1 MPILITPPRGRG
13 KPVYTTVEHTSKIS
27 SEPIVEF
34 QLDEDKYNYDV
45 VRSIGRRWS
54 ISRVWGPDDET
65 EYLVFMIDRQSV
77 GNKQQVSITCRY
89 KPIDIIKRRR
99 IYAPINGSFTAK
111 KFLDIAFENTGLD
124 YKIMEDKLP
133 SSEFENAGEGE
144 TVEELI
150 KKAMAHWNLEFDI
163 EFDKKTKKYTFV
175 FVPYIQ
181 KTADYQ
187 IDNEINANA
196 LKVEEDSGEMATYI
210 RGYGDYTDEQGMT
223 GAGLIMKFEHPEA
236 KDIGYYHGEPIK
248 DGRIKDEELMK
259 AKLQKAID
267 DSIKRSISL
276 DFIVLNKHYPNAI
289 PKVADIVKV
298 RHSVL
303 GLNEYVRI
311 VEVKTTLDINNVIIN
326 QEVTLGEYKRYDRYM
341 NRISVAANAISG
353 LGGGEFIR
361 DYRTNSSITSSVLA
375 TTIEMRNEGNASTDK
390 AGLMSP
396 EDKKKLDSIDTSSK
410 LTAKKVDGT
419 VIDLSD
425 KELYIDENG
434 NLKIKEVSDNA

>member
-1 MPILITPPRGRG
+1 MPILISPPRGRG
-13 KPVYTTVEHTSKIS
+13 KPVYTTVEHTSKVS

-34 QLDEDKYNYDV
+34 QLDEDDDDYDV
-45 VRSIGRRWS
+45 VRSIRRRWS
-54 ISRVWGPDDET
+54 VSKVWGPDDDT

-77 GNKQQVSITCRY
+77 GNKQQISITCRY

-99 IYAPINGSFTAK
+99 IYAPINGSFK
-111 KFLDIAFENTGLD
+111 PEKFLDIAFKNSGLN
-124 YKIMEDKLP
+124 YRLTEKLP

-150 KKAMAHWNLEFDI
+150 KKAMAHWDLEFDI

-175 FVPYIQ
+175 FVPYLQ
-181 KTADYQ
+181 KRANYQ

-223 GAGLIMKFEHPEA
+223 GAGLIMKFEHPDA

-303 GLNEYVRI
+303 GLNEFVRI
-311 VEVKTTLDINNVIIN
+311 VEVKTTLDLNNVIIN
-326 QEVTLGEYKRYDRYM
+326 QEVTLGDYKRYDRYM
-341 NRISVAANAISG
+341 NRISIAANAIGG
-353 LGGGEFIR
+353 LGGGEFVR
-361 DYRTNSSITSSVLA
+361 DYRTNSAITSSILA
-375 TTIEMRNEGNASTDK
+375 TTIKMDKESNASSDK
-390 AGLMSP
+390 AGLMSA

-419 VIDLSD
+419 IIDLSN
-425 KELYIDENG
+425 KELTIDENG

>member
-1 MPILITPPRGRG
+1 MPILISPPRGRG
-13 KPVYTTVEHTSKIS
+13 KPVYTTVEHTSKVS
-27 SEPIVEF
+27 SEPIIEF
-34 QLDEDKYNYDV
+34 QLDEDEYNYDV
-45 VRSIGRRWS
+45 VRSINRRWS
-54 ISRVWGPDDET
+54 VSKVWGPDDDT

-99 IYAPINGSFTAK
+99 IYAPINGSFK
-111 KFLDIAFENTGLD
+111 PEKFLDIAFKDSGLN
-124 YKIMEDKLP
+124 YRLTEKLP

-150 KKAMAHWNLEFDI
+150 KKAMAHWDLEFDI

-175 FVPYIQ
+175 FVSYLQ
-181 KTADYQ
+181 KRANYQ

-210 RGYGDYTDEQGMT
+210 RGYGDYTDEQGIT
-223 GAGLIMKFEHPEA
+223 GAGLIMKFEHPDA

-303 GLNEYVRI
+303 GLNEFVRI
-311 VEVKTTLDINNVIIN
+311 VEVKTTLDLNNVIIN
-326 QEVTLGEYKRYDRYM
+326 QEVTLGDYKRYDRYM
-341 NRISVAANAISG
+341 NRISIAANAIGG
-353 LGGGEFIR
+353 LGGGEFVR
-361 DYRTNSSITSSVLA
+361 DYRTNSAITSSILA
-375 TTIEMRNEGNASTDK
+375 TTIKMDKESNASSDK
-390 AGLMSP
+390 AGLMSA

-419 VIDLSD
+419 IIDLSN
-425 KELYIDENG
+425 KELTIDENG

>member
-1 MPILITPPRGRG
+1 MPILISPPRGRG
-13 KPVYTTVEHTSKIS
+13 KPVYTTVEHTSKVS
-27 SEPIVEF
+27 SEPIIEF
-34 QLDEDKYNYDV
+34 QLDEDEYNYDV
-45 VRSIGRRWS
+45 VRSINRRWS
-54 ISRVWGPDDET
+54 VSKVWGPDDDT

-99 IYAPINGSFTAK
+99 IYAPINGSFK
-111 KFLDIAFENTGLD
+111 PEKFLDIVFKDSGLN
-124 YKIMEDKLP
+124 YRLTEKLP

-150 KKAMAHWNLEFDI
+150 KKAMAHWDLEFDI

-175 FVPYIQ
+175 FVPYLQ
-181 KTADYQ
+181 KRANYQ

-223 GAGLIMKFEHPEA
+223 GAGLIMKFEHPDA
-236 KDIGYYHGEPIK
+236 KDIGYYHGDPIK

-303 GLNEYVRI
+303 GLNEFVRI
-311 VEVKTTLDINNVIIN
+311 VEVKTTLDLNNVIIN
-326 QEVTLGEYKRYDRYM
+326 QEVTLGDYKRYDRYM
-341 NRISVAANAISG
+341 NRISVAANAIGG
-353 LGGGEFIR
+353 LGGGEFVR
-361 DYRTNSSITSSVLA
+361 DYRTNSAITSSILA
-375 TTIEMRNEGNASTDK
+375 TTIKMEKESNASSDK
-390 AGLMSP
+390 AGLMSA

-419 VIDLSD
+419 IIDLSN
-425 KELYIDENG
+425 KELTIDENG

>member
-1 MPILITPPRGRG
+1 MPILISPPRGRG
-13 KPVYTTVEHTSKIS
+13 KPVYTTVEHTSKVS

-34 QLDEDKYNYDV
+34 QLDEDEYNYDV

-54 ISRVWGPDDET
+54 VSKVWGPDDDT

-99 IYAPINGSFTAK
+99 IYAPINGSFK
-111 KFLDIAFENTGLD
+111 PEKFLDIAFKDSGLN
-124 YKIMEDKLP
+124 YRLTEKLP

-150 KKAMAHWNLEFDI
+150 KKAMAHWDLEFDI

-175 FVPYIQ
+175 FVPYLQ
-181 KTADYQ
+181 KRANYQ

-210 RGYGDYTDEQGMT
+210 RGYGDYTDEQGIT
-223 GAGLIMKFEHPEA
+223 GAGLIMKFEHPDA
-236 KDIGYYHGEPIK
+236 KDIGYYHGDPIK

-303 GLNEYVRI
+303 GLNEFVRI
-311 VEVKTTLDINNVIIN
+311 VEVKTTLDLNNVIIN
-326 QEVTLGEYKRYDRYM
+326 QEVTLGDYKRYDRYM
-341 NRISVAANAISG
+341 NRISVAANAIGG
-353 LGGGEFIR
+353 LGGGEFVR
-361 DYRTNSSITSSVLA
+361 DYRTNSAITSSILA
-375 TTIEMRNEGNASTDK
+375 TTIKMDKESNASSDK
-390 AGLMSP
+390 AGLMSA
-396 EDKKKLDSIDTSSK
+396 EDKKKLDSLDTSAK

-419 VIDLSD
+419 VIDLTD
-425 KELYIDENG
+425 KEIYIDENG

>member
-1 MPILITPPRGRG
+1 MPILISPPRGRG
-13 KPVYTTVEHTSKIS
+13 KPVYTTVEHTSKVS
-27 SEPIVEF
+27 SEPIIEF
-34 QLDEDKYNYDV
+34 QLDEDEYNYDV
-45 VRSIGRRWS
+45 VRSINRRWS
-54 ISRVWGPDDET
+54 VSKIWGPDDDT

-99 IYAPINGSFTAK
+99 IYAPINGSFK
-111 KFLDIAFENTGLD
+111 PEKFLDIAFKNSGLN
-124 YKIMEDKLP
+124 YRLTEKLP
-133 SSEFENAGEGE
+133 SSEFEN
-144 TVEELI
+144 VEELI
-150 KKAMAHWNLEFDI
+150 KKAMAHWDLEFDI

-175 FVPYIQ
+175 FVPYLQ
-181 KTADYQ
+181 KRANYQ

-210 RGYGDYTDEQGMT
+210 RGYGDYTDEQGIT
-223 GAGLIMKFEHPEA
+223 GAGLIMKFEHPDA
-236 KDIGYYHGEPIK
+236 KDIGYYHGDPIK

-259 AKLQKAID
+259 AKLQRAID

-303 GLNEYVRI
+303 GLNEFVRI
-311 VEVKTTLDINNVIIN
+311 VEVKTTLDLNNKIIN

-341 NRISVAANAISG
+341 NRISVAANAIGG
-353 LGGGEFIR
+353 LGGGAFVR
-361 DYRTNSSITSSVLA
+361 DYRTNSAITSSILA
-375 TTIEMRNEGNASTDK
+375 TTIKMDKESNASSDK
-390 AGLMSP
+390 DGLMSA
-396 EDKKKLDSIDTSSK
+396 EDKKKLDSIDTSAK

-425 KELYIDENG
+425 KELTIDENG

>member
-1 MPILITPPRGRG
+1 MPILISPPRGRG
-13 KPVYTTVEHTSKIS
+13 KPVYTTVEHTSKVS
-27 SEPIVEF
+27 SEPIIEF
-34 QLDEDKYNYDV
+34 QLDEDEYNYDV

-54 ISRVWGPDDET
+54 VSKVWGPDDDT

-99 IYAPINGSFTAK
+99 IYAPINGSFK
-111 KFLDIAFENTGLD
+111 PEKFLDIAFKNSGLN
-124 YKIMEDKLP
+124 YRLTEKLP
-133 SSEFENAGEGE
+133 SSDFENAGEGE

-150 KKAMAHWNLEFDI
+150 KKAMSHWDLEFDI

-175 FVPYIQ
+175 FVPYLQ
-181 KTADYQ
+181 KRANYQ

-210 RGYGDYTDEQGMT
+210 RGYGDYTDEQGIT
-223 GAGLIMKFEHPEA
+223 GAGLIMKFEHPDA
-236 KDIGYYHGEPIK
+236 KDIGYYHGDPIK

-303 GLNEYVRI
+303 GLNEFVRI
-311 VEVKTTLDINNVIIN
+311 VEVKTTLDLNNVIIN
-326 QEVTLGEYKRYDRYM
+326 QEVTLGDYKRYDRYM
-341 NRISVAANAISG
+341 NRISVAANAIGG
-353 LGGGEFIR
+353 LGGGEFVR
-361 DYRTNSSITSSVLA
+361 DYRTNSAITSSILA
-375 TTIEMRNEGNASTDK
+375 TTIKMDKESNASSDK
-390 AGLMSP
+390 AGLMSA
-396 EDKKKLDSIDTSSK
+396 EDKKKLDSIDTSLK
-410 LTAKKVDGT
+410 LTAKKIDGT
-419 VIDLSD
+419 IIDLSN
-425 KELYIDENG
+425 KELTIDENG

>member
-1 MPILITPPRGRG
+1 MPILISPPRGRG
-13 KPVYTTVEHTSKIS
+13 KPVYTTVEHTSKVS
-27 SEPIVEF
+27 SEPIIEF
-34 QLDEDKYNYDV
+34 QLDEDEYNYDV
-45 VRSIGRRWS
+45 VRSINRRWS
-54 ISRVWGPDDET
+54 VSKVWGPDDDT

-99 IYAPINGSFTAK
+99 IYAPINGSFK
-111 KFLDIAFENTGLD
+111 PEKFLDIVFKDSGLN
-124 YKIMEDKLP
+124 YRLTEKLP

-150 KKAMAHWNLEFDI
+150 KKAMAHWDLEFDI

-175 FVPYIQ
+175 FVPYLQ
-181 KTADYQ
+181 KRANYQ

-223 GAGLIMKFEHPEA
+223 GAGLIMKFEHPDA
-236 KDIGYYHGEPIK
+236 KDIGYYHGDPIK

-303 GLNEYVRI
+303 GLNEFVRI
-311 VEVKTTLDINNVIIN
+311 VEVKTTLDLNNVIIN
-326 QEVTLGEYKRYDRYM
+326 QEVTLGDYKRYDRYM
-341 NRISVAANAISG
+341 NRISVAANAIDG
-353 LGGGEFIR
+353 LGGGEFVR
-361 DYRTNSSITSSVLA
+361 DYRTNSAITSSILA
-375 TTIEMRNEGNASTDK
+375 TTIKMEKESNASSDK
-390 AGLMSP
+390 AGLMSA

-419 VIDLSD
+419 IIDLSN
-425 KELYIDENG
+425 KELTIDENG

>member
-1 MPILITPPRGRG
+1 MPILISPPRGRG
-13 KPVYTTVEHTSKIS
+13 KPVYTTVEHTSKVS

-34 QLDEDKYNYDV
+34 QLDEDEYNYDV

-54 ISRVWGPDDET
+54 ISKVWGPNDDT

-99 IYAPINGSFTAK
+99 IYAPINGSFK
-111 KFLDIAFENTGLD
+111 PEKFLDIAFKGSGLN
-124 YKIMEDKLP
+124 YRLTEKLP

-150 KKAMAHWNLEFDI
+150 KKAMAHWDLEFDI

-175 FVPYIQ
+175 FVPYLQ
-181 KTADYQ
+181 KRANYQ

-210 RGYGDYTDEQGMT
+210 RGYGDYTDEQGIT
-223 GAGLIMKFEHPEA
+223 GAGLIMKFEHPDA
-236 KDIGYYHGEPIK
+236 KDIGYYHGDPIK

-289 PKVADIVKV
+289 PKVADIVKI

-303 GLNEYVRI
+303 GLNEFVRI
-311 VEVKTTLDINNVIIN
+311 VEVKTTLDLNNVIIN
-326 QEVTLGEYKRYDRYM
+326 QEVTLGDYKRYDRYM
-341 NRISVAANAISG
+341 NRISIAANAIGG
-353 LGGGEFIR
+353 LGGGEFVR
-361 DYRTNSSITSSVLA
+361 DYRTNSAITSSILA
-375 TTIEMRNEGNASTDK
+375 TTIKMDKESNASSDK
-390 AGLMSP
+390 AGLMSA
-396 EDKKKLDSIDTSSK
+396 EDKKKLDSIDTSAK

-419 VIDLSD
+419 VIDLSN
-425 KELYIDENG
+425 KELTIDENG

>member
-1 MPILITPPRGRG
+1 MPILISPPRGRG
-13 KPVYTTVEHTSKIS
+13 KPVYTTVEHTSKVS

-34 QLDEDKYNYDV
+34 QLDEDDDDYDV
-45 VRSIGRRWS
+45 ARSIRRRWS
-54 ISRVWGPDDET
+54 VSKVWGPDDDT

-77 GNKQQVSITCRY
+77 GNKQQISITCRY

-99 IYAPINGSFTAK
+99 IYAPINGSFK
-111 KFLDIAFENTGLD
+111 PERFLDIAFKNSGLN
-124 YKIMEDKLP
+124 YRLTEKLP

-150 KKAMAHWNLEFDI
+150 KKAMAHWDLEFDI

-175 FVPYIQ
+175 FVPYLQ
-181 KTADYQ
+181 KRANYQ

-210 RGYGDYTDEQGMT
+210 RGYGDYTDEQGIT
-223 GAGLIMKFEHPEA
+223 GAGLIMKFEHPDA

-276 DFIVLNKHYPNAI
+276 DFIVLNKYYPNAI

-303 GLNEYVRI
+303 GLNEFVRI
-311 VEVKTTLDINNVIIN
+311 VEVKTTLDLNNVIIN
-326 QEVTLGEYKRYDRYM
+326 QKVTLGDYKRYDRYM
-341 NRISVAANAISG
+341 NRISVAANAIGG
-353 LGGGEFIR
+353 LGGGEFVR
-361 DYRTNSSITSSVLA
+361 DYRTNSAITSSILA
-375 TTIEMRNEGNASTDK
+375 TTIKMDKESNASSDK
-390 AGLMSP
+390 AGLMSA

-419 VIDLSD
+419 IIDLSN
-425 KELYIDENG
+425 KKLTIDENG

>member
-1 MPILITPPRGRG
+1 MPILISPPRGRG
-13 KPVYTTVEHTSKIS
+13 KPVYTTVEHTSKVS
-27 SEPIVEF
+27 SEPIIEF
-34 QLDEDKYNYDV
+34 QLDEDEYNYDV
-45 VRSIGRRWS
+45 VRSINRRWS
-54 ISRVWGPDDET
+54 VSKIWGPDDDT

-99 IYAPINGSFTAK
+99 IYAPINGSFK
-111 KFLDIAFENTGLD
+111 PEKFLDIAFKGSGLN
-124 YKIMEDKLP
+124 YRLTEKLP

-150 KKAMAHWNLEFDI
+150 KKAMAHWDLEFDI

-175 FVPYIQ
+175 FVPYLQ
-181 KTADYQ
+181 KRANYQ

-223 GAGLIMKFEHPEA
+223 GAGLIMKFEHPDA

-303 GLNEYVRI
+303 GLNEFVRI
-311 VEVKTTLDINNVIIN
+311 VEVKTTLDLNNVIIN
-326 QEVTLGEYKRYDRYM
+326 QEVTLGDYKRYDRYM
-341 NRISVAANAISG
+341 NRISIAANAIGG
-353 LGGGEFIR
+353 LGGGEFVR
-361 DYRTNSSITSSVLA
+361 DYRTNSAITSSILA
-375 TTIEMRNEGNASTDK
+375 TTIKMEKENNASSDK
-390 AGLMSP
+390 AGLMSA

-419 VIDLSD
+419 IIDLSN
-425 KELYIDENG
+425 KELTIDENG

>member
-1 MPILITPPRGRG
+1 MPILISPPRGRG
-13 KPVYTTVEHTSKIS
+13 KPVYTTVEHTSKVS
-27 SEPIVEF
+27 SEPIIEF
-34 QLDEDKYNYDV
+34 QLDEDEYNYDV
-45 VRSIGRRWS
+45 VRSINRRWS
-54 ISRVWGPDDET
+54 VSKVWGPDDDT

-99 IYAPINGSFTAK
+99 IYAPINGSFK
-111 KFLDIAFENTGLD
+111 PEKFLDIAFKDSGLN
-124 YKIMEDKLP
+124 YRLTEKLP
-133 SSEFENAGEGE
+133 SSQFENAGEGE

-150 KKAMAHWNLEFDI
+150 KKAMAHWDLEFDI

-175 FVPYIQ
+175 FVPYLQ
-181 KTADYQ
+181 KRANYQ

-210 RGYGDYTDEQGMT
+210 RGYGDYTDEQGIT
-223 GAGLIMKFEHPEA
+223 GAGLIMKFEHPDA
-236 KDIGYYHGEPIK
+236 KDIGYYHGDPIK

-303 GLNEYVRI
+303 GLNEFVRI
-311 VEVKTTLDINNVIIN
+311 VEVKTTLDLNNVIIN
-326 QEVTLGEYKRYDRYM
+326 QEVTLGDYKRYDRYM
-341 NRISVAANAISG
+341 NRISVAANAIGG
-353 LGGGEFIR
+353 LGGGEFVR
-361 DYRTNSSITSSVLA
+361 DYRTNSAITSSILA
-375 TTIEMRNEGNASTDK
+375 TTIKMDKESNASSDK
-390 AGLMSP
+390 AGLMSA

-419 VIDLSD
+419 IIDLSN
-425 KELYIDENG
+425 KELTIDENG

>member
-1 MPILITPPRGRG
+1 MPILISPPRGRG
-13 KPVYTTVEHTSKIS
+13 KPVYTTVEHTSKVS
-27 SEPIVEF
+27 SEPIIEF
-34 QLDEDKYNYDV
+34 QLDEDEYNYDV
-45 VRSIGRRWS
+45 VRSINRRWS
-54 ISRVWGPDDET
+54 VSKIWGPDDDT

-99 IYAPINGSFTAK
+99 IYAPINGSFK
-111 KFLDIAFENTGLD
+111 PEKFLDIAFKDSGLN
-124 YKIMEDKLP
+124 YRLTEKLP

-150 KKAMAHWNLEFDI
+150 KKAMAHWDLEFDI

-175 FVPYIQ
+175 FVPYLQ
-181 KTADYQ
+181 KRANYQ

-210 RGYGDYTDEQGMT
+210 RGYGDYTDEQGIT
-223 GAGLIMKFEHPEA
+223 GAGLIMKFEHPDA
-236 KDIGYYHGEPIK
+236 KDIGYYHGDPIK

-303 GLNEYVRI
+303 GLNEFVRI
-311 VEVKTTLDINNVIIN
+311 VEVKTTLDLNNVIIN
-326 QEVTLGEYKRYDRYM
+326 QEVTLGDYKRYDRYM
-341 NRISVAANAISG
+341 NRISIAANAIGG
-353 LGGGEFIR
+353 LGGGEFVR
-361 DYRTNSSITSSVLA
+361 DYRTNSAITSSILA
-375 TTIEMRNEGNASTDK
+375 TTIKMDKESNASSDK
-390 AGLMSP
+390 AGLMSA

-419 VIDLSD
+419 IIDLSN
-425 KELYIDENG
+425 KELTIDENG

>member
-1 MPILITPPRGRG
+1 MPILISPPRGRG
-13 KPVYTTVEHTSKIS
+13 KPVYTTVEHTSKVS
-27 SEPIVEF
+27 SEPIIEF
-34 QLDEDKYNYDV
+34 QLDEDEYNYDV
-45 VRSIGRRWS
+45 VRSINRRWS
-54 ISRVWGPDDET
+54 VSKVWGPDDDT

-99 IYAPINGSFTAK
+99 IYAPINGSFK
-111 KFLDIAFENTGLD
+111 PEKFLDIAFKDSGLN
-124 YKIMEDKLP
+124 YRLTEKLP

-150 KKAMAHWNLEFDI
+150 KKAMAHWDLEFDI

-175 FVPYIQ
+175 FVPYLQ
-181 KTADYQ
+181 KRANYQ

-223 GAGLIMKFEHPEA
+223 GAGLIMKFEHPDA

-303 GLNEYVRI
+303 GLNEFVRI
-311 VEVKTTLDINNVIIN
+311 VEVKTTLDLNNVIIN
-326 QEVTLGEYKRYDRYM
+326 QEVTLGDYKRYDRYM
-341 NRISVAANAISG
+341 NRISIAANAIGG
-353 LGGGEFIR
+353 LGGGEFVR
-361 DYRTNSSITSSVLA
+361 DYRTNSAITSSILA
-375 TTIEMRNEGNASTDK
+375 TTIKMDKESNASSDK
-390 AGLMSP
+390 AGLMSA

-419 VIDLSD
+419 IIDLSN
-425 KELYIDENG
+425 KELTIDENG

>member
-1 MPILITPPRGRG
+1 MPILISPPRGRG
-13 KPVYTTVEHTSKIS
+13 KPVYTTVEHTSKVS
-27 SEPIVEF
+27 SEPIIEF
-34 QLDEDKYNYDV
+34 QLDEDEYNYDV
-45 VRSIGRRWS
+45 VRSINRRWS
-54 ISRVWGPDDET
+54 VSKVWGPDDDT

-99 IYAPINGSFTAK
+99 IYAPINGSFK
-111 KFLDIAFENTGLD
+111 PEKFLDIAFKNSGLN
-124 YKIMEDKLP
+124 YRLTEKLP

-150 KKAMAHWNLEFDI
+150 KKAMAHWDLEFDI

-175 FVPYIQ
+175 FVPYLQ
-181 KTADYQ
+181 KRANYQ

-210 RGYGDYTDEQGMT
+210 RGYGDYTDEQGIT
-223 GAGLIMKFEHPEA
+223 GAGLIMKFEHPDA

-303 GLNEYVRI
+303 GLNEFVRI
-311 VEVKTTLDINNVIIN
+311 VEVKTTLDLNNVIIN
-326 QEVTLGEYKRYDRYM
+326 QEVTLGDYKRYDRYM
-341 NRISVAANAISG
+341 NRISVAANAIGG
-353 LGGGEFIR
+353 LGGGEFVR
-361 DYRTNSSITSSVLA
+361 DYRTNSAITSSILA
-375 TTIEMRNEGNASTDK
+375 TTIKMDKESNASSDK
-390 AGLMSP
+390 AGLMSA
-396 EDKKKLDSIDTSSK
+396 EDKKKLDSIDISSK

-419 VIDLSD
+419 IIDLSN
-425 KELYIDENG
+425 KELTIDENG

>member
-1 MPILITPPRGRG
+1 MPILISPPRGRG
-13 KPVYTTVEHTSKIS
+13 KPVYTTVEHTSKVS

-34 QLDEDKYNYDV
+34 QLDEDEYNYDV

-54 ISRVWGPDDET
+54 VSKVWGPDDDT

-99 IYAPINGSFTAK
+99 IYAPINGSFK
-111 KFLDIAFENTGLD
+111 PEKFLDIAFKDSGLN
-124 YKIMEDKLP
+124 YRLTEKLP

-150 KKAMAHWNLEFDI
+150 KKAMAHWDLEFDI

-175 FVPYIQ
+175 FVPYLQ
-181 KTADYQ
+181 KRANYQ

-210 RGYGDYTDEQGMT
+210 RGYGDYTDEQGIT
-223 GAGLIMKFEHPEA
+223 GAGLIMKFEHPDA
-236 KDIGYYHGEPIK
+236 KDIGYYHGDPIK

-276 DFIVLNKHYPNAI
+276 DFIVLNKHYLNAI

-303 GLNEYVRI
+303 GLNEFVRI
-311 VEVKTTLDINNVIIN
+311 VEVKTTLDLNNVIIN
-326 QEVTLGEYKRYDRYM
+326 QEVTLGDYKRYDRYM
-341 NRISVAANAISG
+341 NRISIAANAIGG
-353 LGGGEFIR
+353 LGGGEFVR
-361 DYRTNSSITSSVLA
+361 DYRTNSAITSSILA
-375 TTIEMRNEGNASTDK
+375 TTIKMDKESNASSDK
-390 AGLMSP
+390 AGLMSA

-419 VIDLSD
+419 IIDLSN
-425 KELYIDENG
+425 KELTIDENG

>member
-1 MPILITPPRGRG
+1 MPILISPPRGRG
-13 KPVYTTVEHTSKIS
+13 KPVYTTVEHTSKVS
-27 SEPIVEF
+27 SEPIIEF
-34 QLDEDKYNYDV
+34 QLDEDEYNYDV
-45 VRSIGRRWS
+45 VRSINRRWS
-54 ISRVWGPDDET
+54 VSKVWGPDDDT

-99 IYAPINGSFTAK
+99 IYAPINGSFK
-111 KFLDIAFENTGLD
+111 PEKFLDIAFKNSGLN
-124 YKIMEDKLP
+124 YRLTEKLP

-150 KKAMAHWNLEFDI
+150 KKAMAHWDLEFDI

-175 FVPYIQ
+175 FVPYLQ
-181 KTADYQ
+181 KRANYQ
-187 IDNEINANA
+187 IDNEINAND
-196 LKVEEDSGEMATYI
+196 LK
-210 RGYGDYTDEQGMT
+210 GYGDYTDEQGMT
-223 GAGLIMKFEHPEA
+223 GAGLIMKFEHPDA

-303 GLNEYVRI
+303 GLNEFVRI
-311 VEVKTTLDINNVIIN
+311 VEVKTTLDLNNVIIN
-326 QEVTLGEYKRYDRYM
+326 QEVTLGDYKRYDRYM
-341 NRISVAANAISG
+341 NRISIAANAIGG
-353 LGGGEFIR
+353 LGGGEFVR
-361 DYRTNSSITSSVLA
+361 DYRTNSAITSSILA
-375 TTIEMRNEGNASTDK
+375 TTIKMDKESNASSDK
-390 AGLMSP
+390 AGLMSA

-419 VIDLSD
+419 IIDLSG
-425 KELYIDENG
+425 KELTIDENG
-434 NLKIKEVSDNA
+434 NLKIKEVNDNA

>member
-1 MPILITPPRGRG
+1 MPILISPPRGRG
-13 KPVYTTVEHTSKIS
+13 KPVYTTVEHTSKVS
-27 SEPIVEF
+27 SEPIIEF
-34 QLDEDKYNYDV
+34 QLDEDEYNYDV
-45 VRSIGRRWS
+45 VRSINRRWS
-54 ISRVWGPDDET
+54 VSKIWGPDDDT

-99 IYAPINGSFTAK
+99 IYAPINGSFK
-111 KFLDIAFENTGLD
+111 PEKFLDIAFKNSGLN
-124 YKIMEDKLP
+124 YRLTEKLP

-150 KKAMAHWNLEFDI
+150 KKAMAHWDLEFDI

-175 FVPYIQ
+175 FVPYLQ
-181 KTADYQ
+181 KRANYQ

-223 GAGLIMKFEHPEA
+223 GAGLIMKFEHPDA

-303 GLNEYVRI
+303 GLNEFVRI
-311 VEVKTTLDINNVIIN
+311 VEVKTTLDLNNKIIN

-341 NRISVAANAISG
+341 NRISVAANAIGG
-353 LGGGEFIR
+353 LGGGAFVR
-361 DYRTNSSITSSVLA
+361 DYRTNSAITSSILA
-375 TTIEMRNEGNASTDK
+375 TTIKMDKESNASSDK
-390 AGLMSP
+390 DGLMSA
-396 EDKKKLDSIDTSSK
+396 EDKKKLDAIDTSAK

-425 KELYIDENG
+425 KELTIDENG

>member
-1 MPILITPPRGRG
+1 MPILISPPRGRG
-13 KPVYTTVEHTSKIS
+13 KPVYTTVEHTSKVS
-27 SEPIVEF
+27 SEPIIEF
-34 QLDEDKYNYDV
+34 QLDEDEYNYDV
-45 VRSIGRRWS
+45 VRSINRRWS
-54 ISRVWGPDDET
+54 VSKIWGPDDDT

-99 IYAPINGSFTAK
+99 IYAPINGSFK
-111 KFLDIAFENTGLD
+111 PEKFLDIAFKDSGLN
-124 YKIMEDKLP
+124 YRLTEKLP

-150 KKAMAHWNLEFDI
+150 KKAMAHWDLEFDI

-175 FVPYIQ
+175 FVPYLQ
-181 KTADYQ
+181 KRANYQ

-223 GAGLIMKFEHPEA
+223 GAGLIMKFEHPDA

-303 GLNEYVRI
+303 GLNEFVRI
-311 VEVKTTLDINNVIIN
+311 VEVKTTLDLNNVIIN
-326 QEVTLGEYKRYDRYM
+326 QEVTLGDYKRYDRYM
-341 NRISVAANAISG
+341 NRISIAANAIGG
-353 LGGGEFIR
+353 LGGGEFVR
-361 DYRTNSSITSSVLA
+361 DYRTNSAITSSILA
-375 TTIEMRNEGNASTDK
+375 TTIKMDKESNASSDK
-390 AGLMSP
+390 AGLMSA

-419 VIDLSD
+419 IIDLSG
-425 KELYIDENG
+425 KELTIDENG
-434 NLKIKEVSDNA
+434 NLKIKEVNDNA

>member
-1 MPILITPPRGRG
+1 MPILISPPRGRG
-13 KPVYTTVEHTSKIS
+13 KPVYTTVEHTSKVS
-27 SEPIVEF
+27 SEPIIEF
-34 QLDEDKYNYDV
+34 QLDEDEYNYDV

-54 ISRVWGPDDET
+54 VSKVWGPDDDT

-99 IYAPINGSFTAK
+99 IYAPINGSFK
-111 KFLDIAFENTGLD
+111 PEKFLDIAFKNSGLN
-124 YKIMEDKLP
+124 YRLTEKLP

-150 KKAMAHWNLEFDI
+150 KKAMAHWDLEFDI

-175 FVPYIQ
+175 FVPYLQ
-181 KTADYQ
+181 KRANYQ

-210 RGYGDYTDEQGMT
+210 RGYGDYTDEQGIT
-223 GAGLIMKFEHPEA
+223 GAGLIMKFEHPDA
-236 KDIGYYHGEPIK
+236 KDIGYYHGDPIK

-303 GLNEYVRI
+303 GLNEFVRI
-311 VEVKTTLDINNVIIN
+311 VEVKTTLDLNNVIIN
-326 QEVTLGEYKRYDRYM
+326 QEVTLGDYKRYDRYM
-341 NRISVAANAISG
+341 NRISIAANAIGG
-353 LGGGEFIR
+353 LGGGEFVR
-361 DYRTNSSITSSVLA
+361 DYRTNSAITSSILA
-375 TTIEMRNEGNASTDK
+375 TTIKMDKESNASSDK
-390 AGLMSP
+390 AGLLSA

-419 VIDLSD
+419 IIDLSN
-425 KELYIDENG
+425 KELTIDENG

>member
-1 MPILITPPRGRG
+1 MPILISPPRGRG
-13 KPVYTTVEHTSKIS
+13 KPVYTTVEHTSKVS
-27 SEPIVEF
+27 SEPIIEF
-34 QLDEDKYNYDV
+34 QLDEDEYNYDV
-45 VRSIGRRWS
+45 VRSINRRWS
-54 ISRVWGPDDET
+54 VSKVWGPDDDT

-99 IYAPINGSFTAK
+99 IYAPINGSFK
-111 KFLDIAFENTGLD
+111 PEKFLDIAFKDSGLN
-124 YKIMEDKLP
+124 YRLTEKLP

-150 KKAMAHWNLEFDI
+150 KKAMAHWDLEFDI

-175 FVPYIQ
+175 FVPYLQ
-181 KTADYQ
+181 KRANYQ

-210 RGYGDYTDEQGMT
+210 RGYGDYTDEQGIT
-223 GAGLIMKFEHPEA
+223 GAGLIMKFEHPDA
-236 KDIGYYHGEPIK
+236 KDIGYYHGDPIK

-303 GLNEYVRI
+303 GLNEFVRI
-311 VEVKTTLDINNVIIN
+311 VEVKTTLDLNNVIIN
-326 QEVTLGEYKRYDRYM
+326 QEVTLGDYKRYDRYM
-341 NRISVAANAISG
+341 NRISIAANAIGG
-353 LGGGEFIR
+353 LGGGEFVR
-361 DYRTNSSITSSVLA
+361 DYRTNSAITSSILA
-375 TTIEMRNEGNASTDK
+375 TTIKMDKESNASSDK
-390 AGLMSP
+390 AGLMSA

-419 VIDLSD
+419 IIDLSN
-425 KELYIDENG
+425 KELTIDENG

>member
-1 MPILITPPRGRG
+1 MPILISPPRGRG
-13 KPVYTTVEHTSKIS
+13 KPVYTTVEHTSKVS
-27 SEPIVEF
+27 SEPIIEF
-34 QLDEDKYNYDV
+34 QLDEDEYNYDV
-45 VRSIGRRWS
+45 VRSINRRWS
-54 ISRVWGPDDET
+54 VSKVWGPDDDT

-99 IYAPINGSFTAK
+99 IYAPINGSFK
-111 KFLDIAFENTGLD
+111 PEKFLDIAFKNSGLN
-124 YKIMEDKLP
+124 YRLTEKLP

-150 KKAMAHWNLEFDI
+150 KKAMAHWDLEFDI

-175 FVPYIQ
+175 FVPYLQ
-181 KTADYQ
+181 KRANYQ

-210 RGYGDYTDEQGMT
+210 RGYGDYTDEQGIT
-223 GAGLIMKFEHPEA
+223 GAGLIMKFEHPDA

-303 GLNEYVRI
+303 GLNEFVRI
-311 VEVKTTLDINNVIIN
+311 VEVKTTLDLNNVIIN
-326 QEVTLGEYKRYDRYM
+326 QEVTLGDYKRYDRYM
-341 NRISVAANAISG
+341 NRISIAANAIGG
-353 LGGGEFIR
+353 LGGGEFVR
-361 DYRTNSSITSSVLA
+361 DYRTNSAITSSILA
-375 TTIEMRNEGNASTDK
+375 TTIKMDKESNASSDK
-390 AGLMSP
+390 AGLMSA

>member
-1 MPILITPPRGRG
+1 MPILISPPRGRG
-13 KPVYTTVEHTSKIS
+13 KPVYTTVEHTSKVS

-34 QLDEDKYNYDV
+34 QLDEDEYNYDV

-54 ISRVWGPDDET
+54 VSKVWGPDDDT

-99 IYAPINGSFTAK
+99 IYAPINGSFK
-111 KFLDIAFENTGLD
+111 PEKFLNIAFKDSGLN
-124 YKIMEDKLP
+124 YRLTEKLP

-150 KKAMAHWNLEFDI
+150 KKAMAHWDLEFDI

-175 FVPYIQ
+175 FVPYLQ
-181 KTADYQ
+181 KRANYQ

-210 RGYGDYTDEQGMT
+210 RGYGDYTDEQGIT
-223 GAGLIMKFEHPEA
+223 GAGLIMKFEHPDA
-236 KDIGYYHGEPIK
+236 KDIGYYHGDPIK

-303 GLNEYVRI
+303 GLNEFVRI
-311 VEVKTTLDINNVIIN
+311 VEVKTTLDLNNVIIN
-326 QEVTLGEYKRYDRYM
+326 QEVTLGDYKRYDRYM
-341 NRISVAANAISG
+341 NRISVAANAIGG
-353 LGGGEFIR
+353 LGGGEFVR
-361 DYRTNSSITSSVLA
+361 DYRTNSAITSSILA
-375 TTIEMRNEGNASTDK
+375 TTIKMDKENNASSDK
-390 AGLMSP
+390 AGLMSAD
-396 EDKKKLDSIDTSSK
+396 DKKKLDSIDISAK

-419 VIDLSD
+419 VIDLSN
-425 KELYIDENG
+425 KELTIDENG

>member
-1 MPILITPPRGRG
+1 MPILISPPRGRG
-13 KPVYTTVEHTSKIS
+13 KPVYTTVEHTSKVS

-34 QLDEDKYNYDV
+34 QLDEDEYNYDV

-54 ISRVWGPDDET
+54 VSKVWGPDDDT

-99 IYAPINGSFTAK
+99 IYAPINGSFK
-111 KFLDIAFENTGLD
+111 PEKFLNIAFKDSGLN
-124 YKIMEDKLP
+124 YRLTEKLP

-150 KKAMAHWNLEFDI
+150 KKAMAHWDLEFDI

-175 FVPYIQ
+175 FVPYLQ
-181 KTADYQ
+181 KRANYQ

-210 RGYGDYTDEQGMT
+210 RGYGDYTDEQGIT
-223 GAGLIMKFEHPEA
+223 GAGLIMKFEHPDA
-236 KDIGYYHGEPIK
+236 KDIGYYHGDPIK

-303 GLNEYVRI
+303 GLNEFVRI
-311 VEVKTTLDINNVIIN
+311 VEVKTTLDLNNVIIN
-326 QEVTLGEYKRYDRYM
+326 QEVTLGDYKRYDRYM
-341 NRISVAANAISG
+341 NRISVAANAIGG
-353 LGGGEFIR
+353 LGGGEFVR
-361 DYRTNSSITSSVLA
+361 DYRTNSAITSSILA
-375 TTIEMRNEGNASTDK
+375 TTIKMEKENNASSDK
-390 AGLMSP
+390 AGLMSA

-419 VIDLSD
+419 IIDLSN
-425 KELYIDENG
+425 KELTIDENG

>member
-1 MPILITPPRGRG
+1 MPILISPPRGRG
-13 KPVYTTVEHTSKIS
+13 KPVYTTVEHTSKVS
-27 SEPIVEF
+27 SEPIIEF
-34 QLDEDKYNYDV
+34 QLDEDEYNYDV
-45 VRSIGRRWS
+45 VRSINRRWS
-54 ISRVWGPDDET
+54 VSKIWGPDDDT

-99 IYAPINGSFTAK
+99 IYAPINGSFK
-111 KFLDIAFENTGLD
+111 PEKFLDIAFKNSGLN
-124 YKIMEDKLP
+124 YRLTEKLP

-150 KKAMAHWNLEFDI
+150 KKAMAHWDLEFDI

-175 FVPYIQ
+175 FVPYLQ
-181 KTADYQ
+181 KRANYQ

-223 GAGLIMKFEHPEA
+223 GAGLIMKFEHPDA

-276 DFIVLNKHYPNAI
+276 DFIVLNKYYPNAI

-303 GLNEYVRI
+303 GLNEFVRI
-311 VEVKTTLDINNVIIN
+311 VEVKTTLDLNNVIIN
-326 QEVTLGEYKRYDRYM
+326 QEVTLGDYKRYDRYM
-341 NRISVAANAISG
+341 NRISVAANAIGG
-353 LGGGEFIR
+353 LGGGEFVR
-361 DYRTNSSITSSVLA
+361 DYRTNSAITSSILA
-375 TTIEMRNEGNASTDK
+375 TTIKMDKESNASSDK
-390 AGLMSP
+390 AGLMSA

-419 VIDLSD
+419 IIDLSN
-425 KELYIDENG
+425 KELTIDENG

>member
-1 MPILITPPRGRG
+1 MPILISPPRGRG
-13 KPVYTTVEHTSKIS
+13 KPVYTTVKHTSKVS
-27 SEPIVEF
+27 SEPIIEF
-34 QLDEDKYNYDV
+34 QLDEDEYNYDV
-45 VRSIGRRWS
+45 VRSINRRWS
-54 ISRVWGPDDET
+54 VSKIWGPDDDT

-99 IYAPINGSFTAK
+99 IYAPINGSFK
-111 KFLDIAFENTGLD
+111 PEKFLDIAFKNSGLN
-124 YKIMEDKLP
+124 YRLTEKLP

-150 KKAMAHWNLEFDI
+150 KKAMAHWDLEFDI

-175 FVPYIQ
+175 FVPYLQ
-181 KTADYQ
+181 KRANYQ

-210 RGYGDYTDEQGMT
+210 RGYGDYTDEQGIT
-223 GAGLIMKFEHPEA
+223 GAGLIMKFEHPDA
-236 KDIGYYHGEPIK
+236 KDIGYYHGDPIK

-303 GLNEYVRI
+303 GLNEFVRI
-311 VEVKTTLDINNVIIN
+311 VEVKTTLDLNNVIIN
-326 QEVTLGEYKRYDRYM
+326 QEVTLGDYKRYDRYM
-341 NRISVAANAISG
+341 NRISIAANAIGG
-353 LGGGEFIR
+353 LGGGEFVR
-361 DYRTNSSITSSVLA
+361 DYRTNSAITSSILA
-375 TTIEMRNEGNASTDK
+375 TTIKMDKESNASSDK
-390 AGLMSP
+390 AGLMSA

-419 VIDLSD
+419 IIDLSN
-425 KELYIDENG
+425 KELTIDENG

>member
-1 MPILITPPRGRG
+1 MPILISPPRGRG
-13 KPVYTTVEHTSKIS
+13 KPVYTTVEHTSKVS

-34 QLDEDKYNYDV
+34 QLDEDEYNYDV

-54 ISRVWGPDDET
+54 VSKVWGPDDDT

-99 IYAPINGSFTAK
+99 IYAPINGSFK
-111 KFLDIAFENTGLD
+111 PEKFLDIAFKDSGLN
-124 YKIMEDKLP
+124 YRLTEKLP

-150 KKAMAHWNLEFDI
+150 KKAMAHWDLEFDI

-175 FVPYIQ
+175 FVPYLQ
-181 KTADYQ
+181 KRANYQ

-210 RGYGDYTDEQGMT
+210 RGYGDYTDEQGIT
-223 GAGLIMKFEHPEA
+223 GAGLIMKFEHPDA
-236 KDIGYYHGEPIK
+236 KDIGYYHGDPIK

-303 GLNEYVRI
+303 GLNEFVRI
-311 VEVKTTLDINNVIIN
+311 VEVKTTLDLNNRIIN

-341 NRISVAANAISG
+341 NRISVAANAIGG
-353 LGGGEFIR
+353 LGGGEFVR
-361 DYRTNSSITSSVLA
+361 DYRTNSAITSSILA
-375 TTIEMRNEGNASTDK
+375 TTIKMDKESNASTDK
-390 AGLMSP
+390 AGLMSA

-419 VIDLSD
+419 VIDLSN
-425 KELYIDENG
+425 KELTIDENG

>member
-1 MPILITPPRGRG
+1 MPILISPPRGRG
-13 KPVYTTVEHTSKIS
+13 KPVYTTVEHTSKVS

-34 QLDEDKYNYDV
+34 QLDEDEYNYDV

-54 ISRVWGPDDET
+54 VSKVWGPDDDT

-99 IYAPINGSFTAK
+99 IYAPINGSFK
-111 KFLDIAFENTGLD
+111 PEKFLDIAFKNSGLN
-124 YKIMEDKLP
+124 YRLTEKLP

-150 KKAMAHWNLEFDI
+150 KKAMAHWDLEFDI

-175 FVPYIQ
+175 FVPYLQ
-181 KTADYQ
+181 KRANYQ

-210 RGYGDYTDEQGMT
+210 RGYGDYTDEQGIT
-223 GAGLIMKFEHPEA
+223 GAGLIMKFEHPDA
-236 KDIGYYHGEPIK
+236 KDIGYYHGDPIK

-303 GLNEYVRI
+303 GLNEFVRI
-311 VEVKTTLDINNVIIN
+311 VEVKTTLDLNNVIIN
-326 QEVTLGEYKRYDRYM
+326 QEVTLGDYKRYDRYM
-341 NRISVAANAISG
+341 NRISIAANAIGG
-353 LGGGEFIR
+353 LGGGEFVR
-361 DYRTNSSITSSVLA
+361 DYRTNSAITSSILA
-375 TTIEMRNEGNASTDK
+375 TTIKMDKESNASSDK
-390 AGLMSP
+390 AGLMSA

-419 VIDLSD
+419 IIDLSN
-425 KELYIDENG
+425 KELTIDENG

>member
-1 MPILITPPRGRG
+1 MPILISPPRGRG
-13 KPVYTTVEHTSKIS
+13 KPVYTTVEHTSKVS
-27 SEPIVEF
+27 SEPIIEF
-34 QLDEDKYNYDV
+34 QLDEDEYNYDV

-54 ISRVWGPDDET
+54 VSRVWGPDDDT

-99 IYAPINGSFTAK
+99 IYAPINGSFK
-111 KFLDIAFENTGLD
+111 PEKFLDIAFKDSGLN
-124 YKIMEDKLP
+124 YCLTEKLP

-150 KKAMAHWNLEFDI
+150 KKAMAHWDLEFDI

-175 FVPYIQ
+175 FVPYLQ
-181 KTADYQ
+181 KRANYQ

-223 GAGLIMKFEHPEA
+223 GAGLIMKFEHPDA

-248 DGRIKDEELMK
+248 NGRIKDEELMK

-276 DFIVLNKHYPNAI
+276 DFIVLNKYYPNAI

-303 GLNEYVRI
+303 GLNEFVRI
-311 VEVKTTLDINNVIIN
+311 VEVKTTLDLNNVIIN
-326 QEVTLGEYKRYDRYM
+326 QEVTLGDYKRYDRYM
-341 NRISVAANAISG
+341 KRISVAANAISG
-353 LGGGEFIR
+353 LGGGEFVR
-361 DYRTNSSITSSVLA
+361 DYRTNSAITSSILA
-375 TTIEMRNEGNASTDK
+375 TTIKMDKESNASSDK
-390 AGLMSP
+390 AGLMSA

-419 VIDLSD
+419 VIDLSN
-425 KELYIDENG
+425 KELTIDENG

>member
-1 MPILITPPRGRG
+1 MPILISPPRGRG
-13 KPVYTTVEHTSKIS
+13 KPVYTTVEHTSKVS

-34 QLDEDKYNYDV
+34 QLDEDDDDYDV
-45 VRSIGRRWS
+45 VRSIRRRWS
-54 ISRVWGPDDET
+54 VSKVWGPDDDT

-77 GNKQQVSITCRY
+77 GNKQQISITCRY

-99 IYAPINGSFTAK
+99 IYAPINGSFK
-111 KFLDIAFENTGLD
+111 PEKFLDIAFKNSGLN
-124 YKIMEDKLP
+124 YRLTEKLP

-150 KKAMAHWNLEFDI
+150 KKAMAHWDLEFDI

-175 FVPYIQ
+175 FVPYLQ
-181 KTADYQ
+181 KRANYQ

-210 RGYGDYTDEQGMT
+210 RGYGDYTDEQGIT
-223 GAGLIMKFEHPEA
+223 GAGLIMKFEHPDA

-276 DFIVLNKHYPNAI
+276 DFIVLNKYYPNAI

-303 GLNEYVRI
+303 GLNEFVRI
-311 VEVKTTLDINNVIIN
+311 VEVKTTLDLNNVIIN
-326 QEVTLGEYKRYDRYM
+326 QKVTLGDYKRYDRYM
-341 NRISVAANAISG
+341 NRISVAANAIGG
-353 LGGGEFIR
+353 LGGGEFVR
-361 DYRTNSSITSSVLA
+361 DYRTNSAITSSILA
-375 TTIEMRNEGNASTDK
+375 TTIKMDKESNASSDK
-390 AGLMSP
+390 AGLMSA

-419 VIDLSD
+419 IIDLSN
-425 KELYIDENG
+425 KELTIDENG

>member
-1 MPILITPPRGRG
+1 MPILISPPRGRG
-13 KPVYTTVEHTSKIS
+13 KPVYTTVEHTSKVS

-34 QLDEDKYNYDV
+34 QLDEDEYNYDV

-54 ISRVWGPDDET
+54 VSKVWGPDDDT

-99 IYAPINGSFTAK
+99 IYAPINGSFK
-111 KFLDIAFENTGLD
+111 PEKFLDITFKDSGLN
-124 YKIMEDKLP
+124 YRLTEKLP

-150 KKAMAHWNLEFDI
+150 KKAMAHWDLEFDI

-175 FVPYIQ
+175 FVPYLQ
-181 KTADYQ
+181 KRANYQ

-223 GAGLIMKFEHPEA
+223 GAGLIMKFEHPDA

-303 GLNEYVRI
+303 GLNEFVRI
-311 VEVKTTLDINNVIIN
+311 VEVKTTLDLNNVIIN
-326 QEVTLGEYKRYDRYM
+326 QEVTLGDYKRYDRYM
-341 NRISVAANAISG
+341 NRISIAANAIGG
-353 LGGGEFIR
+353 LGGGEFVR
-361 DYRTNSSITSSVLA
+361 DYRTNSAITSSILA
-375 TTIEMRNEGNASTDK
+375 TTIKMDKESNASSDK
-390 AGLMSP
+390 AGLMSA

-419 VIDLSD
+419 IIDLSN
-425 KELYIDENG
+425 KELTIDENG
-434 NLKIKEVSDNA
+434 NLKIKEVNDNA

>member
-1 MPILITPPRGRG
+1 MPILISPPRGRG
-13 KPVYTTVEHTSKIS
+13 KPVYTTVEHTSKVS
-27 SEPIVEF
+27 SEPIIEF
-34 QLDEDKYNYDV
+34 QLDEDEYNYDV
-45 VRSIGRRWS
+45 VRSINRRWS
-54 ISRVWGPDDET
+54 VSKVWGPDDDT

-99 IYAPINGSFTAK
+99 IYAPINGSFK
-111 KFLDIAFENTGLD
+111 PEKFLDIAFKNSGLN
-124 YKIMEDKLP
+124 YRLTEKLP
-133 SSEFENAGEGE
+133 SSDFENAGEGE

-150 KKAMAHWNLEFDI
+150 KKAMAHWDLEFDI

-175 FVPYIQ
+175 FVPYLQ
-181 KTADYQ
+181 KRANYQ

-210 RGYGDYTDEQGMT
+210 RGYGDYTDEQGIT
-223 GAGLIMKFEHPEA
+223 GAGLIMKFEHPDA
-236 KDIGYYHGEPIK
+236 KDIGYYHGDPIK

-259 AKLQKAID
+259 AKLQKVID

-303 GLNEYVRI
+303 GLNEFVRI
-311 VEVKTTLDINNVIIN
+311 VEVKTTLDLNNVIIN
-326 QEVTLGEYKRYDRYM
+326 QEVTLGDYKRYDRYM
-341 NRISVAANAISG
+341 NRISIAANAIGG
-353 LGGGEFIR
+353 LGGGEFVR
-361 DYRTNSSITSSVLA
+361 DYRTNSAITSSILA
-375 TTIEMRNEGNASTDK
+375 TTIKMDKENNASSDK
-390 AGLMSP
+390 AGLMSA

-419 VIDLSD
+419 IIDLSN
-425 KELYIDENG
+425 KELTIDENG

>member
-1 MPILITPPRGRG
+1 MPILISPPRGRG
-13 KPVYTTVEHTSKIS
+13 KPVYTTVEHTSKVS
-27 SEPIVEF
+27 SEPIIEF
-34 QLDEDKYNYDV
+34 QLDEDEYNYDV

-54 ISRVWGPDDET
+54 VSKVWGPDDDT

-99 IYAPINGSFTAK
+99 IYAPINGSFK
-111 KFLDIAFENTGLD
+111 PEKFLDIAFKDSGLN
-124 YKIMEDKLP
+124 YRLTEKLP

-150 KKAMAHWNLEFDI
+150 KKAMAHWDLEFDI

-175 FVPYIQ
+175 FVPYLQ
-181 KTADYQ
+181 KRANYQ

-210 RGYGDYTDEQGMT
+210 RGYGDYTDEQGIT
-223 GAGLIMKFEHPEA
+223 GAGLIMKFEHPDA
-236 KDIGYYHGEPIK
+236 KDIGYYHGDPIK

-303 GLNEYVRI
+303 GLNEFVRI
-311 VEVKTTLDINNVIIN
+311 VEVKTTLDLNNVIIN
-326 QEVTLGEYKRYDRYM
+326 QEVTLGDYKRYDRYM
-341 NRISVAANAISG
+341 NRISVAANAIGG
-353 LGGGEFIR
+353 LGGGEFVR
-361 DYRTNSSITSSVLA
+361 DYRTNSAITSSILA
-375 TTIEMRNEGNASTDK
+375 TTIKMDKESNASSDK
-390 AGLMSP
+390 AGLMSA
-396 EDKKKLDSIDTSSK
+396 EDKKKLDSIDTSAK

-419 VIDLSD
+419 VIDLTD
-425 KELYIDENG
+425 KEIYIDENG

>member
-1 MPILITPPRGRG
+1 MPILISPPRGRG
-13 KPVYTTVEHTSKIS
+13 KPVYTTVEHTSKVS
-27 SEPIVEF
+27 SEPIIEF
-34 QLDEDKYNYDV
+34 QLDEDEYNYDV
-45 VRSIGRRWS
+45 VRSINRRWS
-54 ISRVWGPDDET
+54 VSKIWGPDDDT

-99 IYAPINGSFTAK
+99 IYAPINGSFK
-111 KFLDIAFENTGLD
+111 PEKFLDIAFKDSGLN
-124 YKIMEDKLP
+124 YRLTEKLP
-133 SSEFENAGEGE
+133 SSQFENAGEGE

-150 KKAMAHWNLEFDI
+150 KKAMAHWDLEFDI

-175 FVPYIQ
+175 FVPYLQ
-181 KTADYQ
+181 KRANYQ

-210 RGYGDYTDEQGMT
+210 RGYGDYTDEQGIT
-223 GAGLIMKFEHPEA
+223 GAGLIMKFEHPDA
-236 KDIGYYHGEPIK
+236 KDIGYYHGDPIK

-276 DFIVLNKHYPNAI
+276 DFIVLNKYYPNAI

-303 GLNEYVRI
+303 GLNEFVRI
-311 VEVKTTLDINNVIIN
+311 VEVKTTLDLNNVIIN
-326 QEVTLGEYKRYDRYM
+326 QEVTLGDYKRYDRYM
-341 NRISVAANAISG
+341 NRISVAANAIGG
-353 LGGGEFIR
+353 LGGGEFVR
-361 DYRTNSSITSSVLA
+361 DYRTNSAITSSILA
-375 TTIEMRNEGNASTDK
+375 TTIKMDKESNASSDK
-390 AGLMSP
+390 AGLMSA

-419 VIDLSD
+419 IIDLSN
-425 KELYIDENG
+425 KELTIDENG

>member
-1 MPILITPPRGRG
+1 MPILISPPRGRG
-13 KPVYTTVEHTSKIS
+13 KPVYTTVEHTSKVS

-34 QLDEDKYNYDV
+34 QLDEDDDDYDV
-45 VRSIGRRWS
+45 ARSIRRRWS
-54 ISRVWGPDDET
+54 VSKVWGPDDDT

-77 GNKQQVSITCRY
+77 GNKQQISITCRY

-99 IYAPINGSFTAK
+99 IYAPINGSFK
-111 KFLDIAFENTGLD
+111 PERFLDIAFKNSGLN
-124 YKIMEDKLP
+124 YRLTEKLP

-150 KKAMAHWNLEFDI
+150 KKAMAHWDLEFDI

-175 FVPYIQ
+175 FVPYLQ
-181 KTADYQ
+181 KRANYQ

-210 RGYGDYTDEQGMT
+210 RGYGDYTDEQGIT
-223 GAGLIMKFEHPEA
+223 GAGLIMKFEHPDA

-276 DFIVLNKHYPNAI
+276 DFIVLNKYYPNAI

-303 GLNEYVRI
+303 GLNEFVRI
-311 VEVKTTLDINNVIIN
+311 VEVKTTLDLNNVIIN
-326 QEVTLGEYKRYDRYM
+326 QKVTLGDYKRYDRYM
-341 NRISVAANAISG
+341 NRISVAANAIGG
-353 LGGGEFIR
+353 LGGGEFVR
-361 DYRTNSSITSSVLA
+361 DYRTNSAITSSILA
-375 TTIEMRNEGNASTDK
+375 TTIKMDKESNASSDK
-390 AGLMSP
+390 AGLMSA

-419 VIDLSD
+419 IIDLSN
-425 KELYIDENG
+425 KELTIDENG

>member
-1 MPILITPPRGRG
+1 MPILISPPRGRG
-13 KPVYTTVEHTSKIS
+13 KPVYTTVEHTSKVS

-34 QLDEDKYNYDV
+34 QLDEDDDDYDV
-45 VRSIGRRWS
+45 VRSIRRRWS
-54 ISRVWGPDDET
+54 VSKVWGPDDDT

-77 GNKQQVSITCRY
+77 GNKQQISITCRY

-99 IYAPINGSFTAK
+99 IYAPINGSFK
-111 KFLDIAFENTGLD
+111 PEKFLDIAFKGSGLN
-124 YKIMEDKLP
+124 YRLTEKLP

-150 KKAMAHWNLEFDI
+150 KKAMAHWDLEFDI

-175 FVPYIQ
+175 FVPYLQ
-181 KTADYQ
+181 KRANYQ

-223 GAGLIMKFEHPEA
+223 GAGLIMKFEHPDA

-276 DFIVLNKHYPNAI
+276 DFIVLNKYYPNAI

-303 GLNEYVRI
+303 GLNEFVRI
-311 VEVKTTLDINNVIIN
+311 VEVKTTLDLNNVIIN
-326 QEVTLGEYKRYDRYM
+326 QEVTLGDYKRYDRYM
-341 NRISVAANAISG
+341 NRISIAANAIGG
-353 LGGGEFIR
+353 LGGGEFVR
-361 DYRTNSSITSSVLA
+361 DYRTNSAITSSILA
-375 TTIEMRNEGNASTDK
+375 TTIKMDKESNASSDK
-390 AGLMSP
+390 DGLMSA

-419 VIDLSD
+419 IIDLSN
-425 KELYIDENG
+425 KELTIDENG

>member
-1 MPILITPPRGRG
+1 MPILISPPRGRG
-13 KPVYTTVEHTSKIS
+13 KPVYTTVEHTSKVS
-27 SEPIVEF
+27 SEPIIEF
-34 QLDEDKYNYDV
+34 QLDEDEYNYDV
-45 VRSIGRRWS
+45 VRSINRRWS
-54 ISRVWGPDDET
+54 VSKVWGPDDDT

-99 IYAPINGSFTAK
+99 IYAPINGSFK
-111 KFLDIAFENTGLD
+111 PEKFLDIAFKNSGLN
-124 YKIMEDKLP
+124 YRLTEKLP
-133 SSEFENAGEGE
+133 SSQFENAGEGE

-150 KKAMAHWNLEFDI
+150 KKAMAHWDLEFDI

-175 FVPYIQ
+175 FVPYLQ
-181 KTADYQ
+181 KRANYQ

-223 GAGLIMKFEHPEA
+223 GAGLIMKFEHPDA

-303 GLNEYVRI
+303 GLNEFVRI
-311 VEVKTTLDINNVIIN
+311 VEVKTTLDLNNVIIN
-326 QEVTLGEYKRYDRYM
+326 QEVTLGDYKRYDRYM
-341 NRISVAANAISG
+341 NRISIAANAIGG
-353 LGGGEFIR
+353 LGGGEFVR
-361 DYRTNSSITSSVLA
+361 DYRTNSAITSSILA
-375 TTIEMRNEGNASTDK
+375 TTIKMDKESNASSDK

-396 EDKKKLDSIDTSSK
+396 EDKKKLDSIDTSAK

-419 VIDLSD
+419 VIDLSN
-425 KELYIDENG
+425 KELTIDENG
-434 NLKIKEVSDNA
+434 NLKIKEVGDNA

>member
-1 MPILITPPRGRG
+1 MPILISPPRGRG
-13 KPVYTTVEHTSKIS
+13 KPVYTTVEHTSKVS
-27 SEPIVEF
+27 SEPIIEF
-34 QLDEDKYNYDV
+34 QLDEDEYNYDV

-54 ISRVWGPDDET
+54 VSKVWGPDDDT

-77 GNKQQVSITCRY
+77 GNKQKVSITCRY

-99 IYAPINGSFTAK
+99 IYAPINGSFK
-111 KFLDIAFENTGLD
+111 PEKFLDIAFKDSGLN
-124 YKIMEDKLP
+124 YRLTEKLP
-133 SSEFENAGEGE
+133 SSQFENAGEGE

-150 KKAMAHWNLEFDI
+150 KKAMAHWDLEFDI

-175 FVPYIQ
+175 FVPYLQ
-181 KTADYQ
+181 KRANYQ

-196 LKVEEDSGEMATYI
+196 LKVEEDSGEIATYI
-210 RGYGDYTDEQGMT
+210 RGYGDYTDEQGIT
-223 GAGLIMKFEHPEA
+223 GAGLIMKFEHPDA
-236 KDIGYYHGEPIK
+236 KDIGYYHGDPIK

-303 GLNEYVRI
+303 GLNEFVRI
-311 VEVKTTLDINNVIIN
+311 VEVKTTLDLNNVIIN
-326 QEVTLGEYKRYDRYM
+326 QEVTLGDYKRYDRYM
-341 NRISVAANAISG
+341 NRISVAANAIGG
-353 LGGGEFIR
+353 LGGGEFVR
-361 DYRTNSSITSSVLA
+361 DYRTNSAITSSILA
-375 TTIEMRNEGNASTDK
+375 TTIKMEKESNASSDK
-390 AGLMSP
+390 AGLMSA

-419 VIDLSD
+419 IIDLSN
-425 KELYIDENG
+425 KELTIDENG

>member
-1 MPILITPPRGRG
+1 MPILISPPRGRG
-13 KPVYTTVEHTSKIS
+13 KPVYTTVEHTSKVS
-27 SEPIVEF
+27 SEPIIEF
-34 QLDEDKYNYDV
+34 QLDEDEYNYDV
-45 VRSIGRRWS
+45 VRSIGRRWLVS
-54 ISRVWGPDDET
+54 KVWGPDDDT

-99 IYAPINGSFTAK
+99 IYAPINGSFK
-111 KFLDIAFENTGLD
+111 PEKFLDIAFKDSGLN
-124 YKIMEDKLP
+124 YRLTEKLP

-150 KKAMAHWNLEFDI
+150 KKAMAHWDLEFDI

-181 KTADYQ
+181 KRANYQ

-223 GAGLIMKFEHPEA
+223 GAGLIMKFEHPDA

-303 GLNEYVRI
+303 GLNEFVRI
-311 VEVKTTLDINNVIIN
+311 VEVKTTLDLNNVIIN
-326 QEVTLGEYKRYDRYM
+326 QEVTLGDYKRYDRYM
-341 NRISVAANAISG
+341 NRISVAANAIGG
-353 LGGGEFIR
+353 LGGGEFVR
-361 DYRTNSSITSSVLA
+361 DYRTNSAITSSILA
-375 TTIEMRNEGNASTDK
+375 TTIKMDKESNASSDK
-390 AGLMSP
+390 AGLMSA

-410 LTAKKVDGT
+410 LTAKKIDGT
-419 VIDLSD
+419 IIDLSN
-425 KELYIDENG
+425 KELTIDENG
-434 NLKIKEVSDNA
+434 NLKIKEVNDNA

>member
-1 MPILITPPRGRG
+1 MPILISPPRGRG
-13 KPVYTTVEHTSKIS
+13 KPVYTTVEHTSKVS
-27 SEPIVEF
+27 SEPIIEF
-34 QLDEDKYNYDV
+34 QLDEDEYNYDV
-45 VRSIGRRWS
+45 VRSINRRWS
-54 ISRVWGPDDET
+54 VSKIWGPDDDT

-99 IYAPINGSFTAK
+99 IYAPINGSFK
-111 KFLDIAFENTGLD
+111 PEKFLDIAFKNSGLN
-124 YKIMEDKLP
+124 YRLTEKLP

-150 KKAMAHWNLEFDI
+150 KKAMAHWDLEFDI

-175 FVPYIQ
+175 FVPYLQ
-181 KTADYQ
+181 KRANYQ

-223 GAGLIMKFEHPEA
+223 GAGLIMKFEHPDA

-303 GLNEYVRI
+303 GLNEFVRI
-311 VEVKTTLDINNVIIN
+311 VEVKTTLDLNNVIIN
-326 QEVTLGEYKRYDRYM
+326 QEVTLGDYKRYDRYM
-341 NRISVAANAISG
+341 NRISIAANAIGG
-353 LGGGEFIR
+353 LGGGEFVR
-361 DYRTNSSITSSVLA
+361 DYRTNSAITSSILA
-375 TTIEMRNEGNASTDK
+375 TTIKMDKENNASSDK
-390 AGLMSP
+390 AGLMSA

-419 VIDLSD
+419 IIDLSN
-425 KELYIDENG
+425 KELTIDENG